1 MSIANTANPLPKKKL
16 HDGMIKSSR
25 TRRGDW
31 IIAAIC
37 FVLILICIL
46 PMVHV
51 LACSLSSA
59 DNLMRNDVFL
69 IPKGWNTEAYDYVL
83 KPDKVKKDVNGDGI
97 IGDDEYGEEEN
108 KYVRSLKFTAI
119 LTIGCTLLSITLTIC
134 AAYPLI
140 YPNLKGGKIISLF
153 MLLTMYFSA
162 GTIPNY
168 LLLRNLNML
177 DTPWALVVPN
187 CISVFNVIIM
197 RSFLYGVPDS
207 LREAAEID
215 GAGPLRVLIRVYLP
229 LSLPVIATLSLFY
242 AVGRWNGFS
251 DALMYLKDEAAK
263 AKYSPIQLLLYNLI
277 QVATQKAEQVT
288 QEGSSATSA
297 GVSKTIQMA
306 TVMFATVP
314 ILIVYPWLQ
323 RYFVAGVTIGAVKG

>member
-1 MSIANTANPLPKKKL
+1 
-16 HDGMIKSSR
+16 
-25 TRRGDW
+25 
-31 IIAAIC
+31 
-37 FVLILICIL
+37 
-46 PMVHV
+46 
-51 LACSLSSA
+51 
-59 DNLMRNDVFL
+59 
-69 IPKGWNTEAYDYVL
+69 
-83 KPDKVKKDVNGDGI
+83 
-97 IGDDEYGEEEN
+97 
-108 KYVRSLKFTAI
+108 
-119 LTIGCTLLSITLTIC
+119 
-134 AAYPLI
+134 
-140 YPNLKGGKIISLF
+140 

-168 LLLRNLNML
+168 LLLQQLGMLNSW
-177 DTPWALVVPN
+177 TALAIPN

-251 DALMYLKDEAAK
+251 DALMYLQTEESKS
-263 AKYSPIQLLLYNLI
+263 KYSPIQLLLYNLI
-277 QVATQKAEQVT
+277 KNATQKADQMDAGNIT
-288 QEGSSATSA
+288 P

-314 ILIVYPWLQ
+314 ILIVYPFLQ